1 LPSRTN
7 NKDVKSIYKNKVM
20 YISNEYFSLE
30 ELKENVVIRFDFS
43 EEILGKYWNNYNFD
57 KAEKRILEL
66 QCKLTMAVFSHN
78 AKKMRQ
84 LQEKI
89 VYSSEARM
97 LAVKKISQ
105 SSKGIAGVDGNIW
118 RKSSEKMKA
127 AILLNNEKY
136 EANPLKFFEFIDE
149 KTGKTR
155 TIGVPTMK
163 DRAMQV
169 IYSYALEPIAEATG
183 DRKSFAFRK
192 GRSPQLAHATITDC
206 FMDSEGAE
214 WVLITDIKA
223 YYNSISHK
231 WLMKNIPIDKRILKE
246 FLNCGYILNGEF
258 FNKEEGISLGS
269 NMSTILGN
277 MVLDG
282 LQRELYNMQG
292 KEIKDFKNGYCV
304 RFADDILV
312 SARTEKDAKIFL
324 EKIKKFVAE
333 RGLELSEEKTK
344 IVNIRRNGFEFLSRF
359 YIMQDGAL
367 KCIPSDKAIKNFEL
381 EMEELIFNKNG
392 KQTQSNLI
400 KRINAKI
407 AGFTTYHKCEE
418 ATDTFR
424 YLDIIINAL
433 LLKFMTEKKPE
444 LMLEQIQKQYWIKD
458 SIR

>member
-169 IYSYALEPIAEATG
+169 IRTYS
-183 DRKSFAFRK
+183 R
-192 GRSPQLAHATITDC
+192 
-206 FMDSEGAE
+206 
-214 WVLITDIKA
+214 
-223 YYNSISHK
+223 
-231 WLMKNIPIDKRILKE
+231 
-246 FLNCGYILNGEF
+246 
-258 FNKEEGISLGS
+258 
-269 NMSTILGN
+269 GN
-277 MVLDG
+277 W
-282 LQRELYNMQG
+282 R
-292 KEIKDFKNGYCV
+292 
-304 RFADDILV
+304 
-312 SARTEKDAKIFL
+312 
-324 EKIKKFVAE
+324 
-333 RGLELSEEKTK
+333 
-344 IVNIRRNGFEFLSRF
+344 
-359 YIMQDGAL
+359 
-367 KCIPSDKAIKNFEL
+367 
-381 EMEELIFNKNG
+381 
-392 KQTQSNLI
+392 
-400 KRINAKI
+400 
-407 AGFTTYHKCEE
+407 
-418 ATDTFR
+418 
-424 YLDIIINAL
+424 
-433 LLKFMTEKKPE
+433 
-444 LMLEQIQKQYWIKD
+444 
-458 SIR
+458 